1 MVLIEVQI
9 ENYKR
14 SKKRIEEESK
24 RKMEEHQRK
33 LLAETERK
41 LMDTKSRAQ
50 RDLMTKEEKL
60 ARIRGI
66 LDTQTTPGTV
76 SKNLKMKTYG
86 SSSTV
91 RNVSSVVLPIVSWL
105 YNYKYIASYNFIRRE
120 RRVEDLFLNQQKK
133 KLQNA
138 RIDLPLDQSEVEIH
152 LQNRHHGHMVVQQH
166 PEQVVDALF
175 QPRISFINHV
185 RGLMER
191 DGLLIHQII

>member
-1 MVLIEVQI
+1 MRGLHNHIPKWTKI
-9 ENYKR
+9 NLL
-14 SKKRIEEESK
+14 RI
-24 RKMEEHQRK
+24 
-33 LLAETERK
+33 LF
-41 LMDTKSRAQ
+41 
-50 RDLMTKEEKL
+50 
-60 ARIRGI
+60 RIGI
-66 LDTQTTPGTV
+66 W
-76 SKNLKMKTYG
+76 LKVFLKTYG

-91 RNVSSVVLPIVSWL
+91 RNVSSILH
-105 YNYKYIASYNFIRRE
+105 KYIVSYNFIRRE

-191 DGLLIHQII
+191 DGLLIRQIIWFKQIQFYNHLSKLTIVFIYHLNLI

>member
-1 MVLIEVQI
+1 M
-9 ENYKR
+9 KR

-41 LMDTKSRAQ
+41 LMDTKTRAQ

-91 RNVSSVVLPIVSWL
+91 RNVSITNICHIL
-105 YNYKYIASYNFIRRE
+105 YS
-120 RRVEDLFLNQQKK
+120 
-133 KLQNA
+133 
-138 RIDLPLDQSEVEIH
+138 
-152 LQNRHHGHMVVQQH
+152 
-166 PEQVVDALF
+166 
-175 QPRISFINHV
+175 
-185 RGLMER
+185 
-191 DGLLIHQII
+191 